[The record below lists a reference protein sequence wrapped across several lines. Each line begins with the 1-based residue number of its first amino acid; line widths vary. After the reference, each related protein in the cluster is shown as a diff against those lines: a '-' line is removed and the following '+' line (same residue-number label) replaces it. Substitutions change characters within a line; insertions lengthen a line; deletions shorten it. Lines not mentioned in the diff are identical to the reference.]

1 MRIHSVTMKG
11 FGPYRDEVVVDV
23 DAFDD
28 DGIFLLAGRTGAGKS
43 SVLDALTYGLFGTVP
58 RYGGRVD
65 AEVRSRYLADGEP
78 TEVTVEFT
86 VGDTRYRVWR
96 SPSFARPKKVGDG
109 FTTQAPRIELG
120 RYVGGELQVFE
131 TKIGNADTRVSEL
144 VGLDAQQFLQVVLLA
159 QGQFQ
164 EFLVARS
171 EERRRLLRTLF
182 RTRRFDDYAV
192 AVQERAKAAQA
203 GLDRVL
209 TTIEAKV
216 GTLAQQTGTG
226 SPGTAPET
234 VGPWITG
241 LLTTLTDTAAEAGTD
256 AEKADAEL
264 TAALAALESAR
275 ATAHRQARRSEAE
288 QRRTQLLAEHDVT
301 EQRRGQVAAAR
312 RAALAQQ
319 AVSAH
324 TAATEALIAAHR
336 RRGSAARLLAELR
349 ADAPDDDA
357 ALRTL
362 ADDLADAVGGLAAAA
377 EQERRLPELRR
388 RAEAAQAVVTKL
400 DASTSVQR
408 DELETVRHRRDTA
421 TAELEELG
429 DPGARHAVAEA
440 ATTRLRERL
449 AAARRA
455 ADTGALLTTAEA
467 EHLAASEAA
476 HAAEGV
482 VLDLRARQ
490 LAGWSAVVARE
501 LETGAPCPVCGSM
514 EHPSPATPSDDHVE
528 ESDLDAASDRLAAL
542 REVEQGADR
551 RVQALRAAV
560 EAAATEADGSTEQ
573 LAAALGD
580 AEAALADATA
590 AVTTRAA
597 LQAEL
602 TTLRSRA
609 TELETALASADDR
622 RRSALEAATATR
634 TDSESAEAAVG
645 EARGE
650 AASVQDR
657 RARLQTQLEAVRAL
671 VVATDTS
678 SQRAEAVHATALALD
693 RAVEEHGFA
702 SPEDVTAA
710 VVEPREIE
718 SLDALVAAH
727 DQALAVAESTLAEPE
742 LDGLPRDPIDLEPLR
757 LAHDQAKA
765 VAADATRQHATA
777 SRAVASA
784 TALADEITS
793 AIASSA
799 AQLAR
804 LDTVRELDLA
814 LRGYGSNQLRMPL
827 ETFALVAEL
836 EDILGAA
843 NARLATMTHGRYQ
856 LLHSDDAASRGT
868 SGLELVVLDAH
879 SGTERSP
886 SSLSGGEKFQASL
899 ALALGLAEVVTS
911 RAGGLR
917 LDTLFIDEGFG
928 SLDPETLEVTM
939 ETLDSLREGG
949 RTIGLISHVEAMK
962 ESIPAQVRIE
972 TTPGGWSTI
981 SSAG

>member
-1 MRIHSVTMKG
+1 MKG

-65 AEVRSRYLADGEP
+65 AEVRSRYLADGDP

-86 VGDTRYRVWR
+86 VGQTRYRVWR
-96 SPSFARPKKVGDG
+96 SPSFTRRKKVGDG

-120 RYVGGELQVFE
+120 RYEGDELQVFE
-131 TKIGNADTRVSEL
+131 TKVGNADTRVSEL

-216 GTLAQQTGTG
+216 GTLAQQTGTE
-226 SPGTAPET
+226 SPGTGSPSIGAEA

-241 LLTTLTDTAAEAGTD
+241 LLATLAATAAEAGTI

-275 ATAHRQARRSEAE
+275 TAAHRQTRRTEAE
-288 QRRTQLLAEHDVT
+288 QRRAQLLAEHDVT

-324 TAATEALIAAHR
+324 TAATEALVAAQH
-336 RRGSAARLLAELR
+336 RRGSAARLLAELS

-357 ALRTL
+357 ALRTR

-377 EQERRLPELRR
+377 EQERRLPELRD
-388 RAEAAQAVVTKL
+388 RAEEARAAVTKL

-408 DELETVRHRRDTA
+408 TELETVRHRRDAA
-421 TAELEELG
+421 TAELEALG

-455 ADTGALLTTAEA
+455 SDTGALLAAAEA

-501 LETGAPCPVCGSM
+501 LETGAPCPVCGST
-514 EHPSPATPSDDHVE
+514 EHPSPAAPSDDHVDD
-528 ESDLDAASDRLAAL
+528 SDLDAASDRLAAL
-542 REVEQGADR
+542 REVEKGADR
-551 RVQALRAAV
+551 RVQTLRAAV

-580 AEAALADATA
+580 AEATLADATTD
-590 AVTTRAA
+590 VTARAA

-622 RRSALEAATATR
+622 RRSALETATATR
-634 TDSESAEAAVG
+634 TASESAEAAVV

-657 RARLQTQLEAVRAL
+657 RARLQTELEAVRAL
-671 VVATDTS
+671 IVATDAL
-678 SQRAEAVHATALALD
+678 SQRAEALHTTAQALD

-702 SPEDVTAA
+702 SPDAVTGA

-718 SLDALVAAH
+718 RLEALVAAH
-727 DQALAVAESTLAEPE
+727 DQALAVAEATLAEPE

-757 LAHDQAKA
+757 RAHDEAKV
-765 VAADATRQHATA
+765 VAADTTRQHATA

-799 AQLAR
+799 EQLAR

-843 NARLATMTHGRYQ
+843 NVRLATMTHGRYQ
-856 LLHSDDAASRGT
+856 LLHSDDAATRGT

-879 SGTERSP
+879 SGDERSP

-962 ESIPAQVRIE
+962 ESIPSQVRIE
-972 TTPGGWSTI
+972 TTPGGWSTVR
-981 SSAG
+981 SAG